1 MEERLQK
8 VLAAAGI
15 ASRRKCE
22 DLILQGRVKVNHQTI
37 TQLGHKV
44 SDSDHIEVDGKPISR
59 EKFVYFLFHKPT
71 GVITSLNDPQGRK
84 IVTDFFKEVKQRV
97 YPVGRLDYD
106 TSGLLLLMNDGEL
119 ANQIAHP
126 RFEIDKVYIA
136 TVKGYPSEKTLER
149 LRKGIILED
158 GPTAPAEAKL
168 LEMDEKKGQA
178 VIELTI
184 HEGRN
189 RQVRRMC
196 QTVGHPVIKLK
207 RVRLGFLTL
216 GELKMG
222 EYRPLTAKEVQQL
235 KSMFASGME

>member
-22 DLILQGRVKVNHQTI
+22 ELILQGRVKVNQHTI

-44 SDSDHIEVDGKPISR
+44 SDIDHIEVDGKPITR

-71 GVITSLNDPQGRK
+71 GVITSLSDPQGRK
-84 IVTDFFKEVKQRV
+84 IVTDFFKGVKQRV

-136 TVKGYPSEKTLER
+136 TVKGYPSEKALER
-149 LRKGIILED
+149 LRKGVILED
-158 GPTAPAEAKL
+158 GPTAPADAKL
-168 LEMDEKKGQA
+168 LKKDEKKGQA

-196 QTVGHPVIKLK
+196 QAVGHPVVNLK
-207 RVRLGFLTL
+207 RTRLGFLTL
-216 GELKMG
+216 GELKVG